1 MNQISMDGRL
11 ALVTGA
17 SRGIGAAVAVELA
30 RKGVDVAL
38 NYHRDQEAACHV
50 ARDISQ
56 IGRRAEVYRADV
68 SDDRQVHRMLEGVRH
83 DMGEVDILVNN
94 AGIHRGGRIHQVP
107 PEEFALVMD
116 TSVKG
121 AFNCSRLV
129 VPGMMER
136 GWGHVVNVTSV
147 IGLRGWPG
155 DTAYSS
161 AKAAIVGF
169 TKSLARE
176 VASRG
181 VLVNAVAAG
190 YITTDMTRSITEH
203 ARNQMLNL
211 IPLKR
216 PGLPEEIAKVVVF
229 MVSENTYMT
238 GEVVQ
243 VDGGMAM

>member
-1 MNQISMDGRL
+1 MSMDGRL
-11 ALVTGA
+11 ALVTGG
-17 SRGIGAAVAVELA
+17 SRGIGAAVALELA
-30 RKGVDVAL
+30 RKGADVVL
-38 NYHRDQEAACHV
+38 NYHRDQQAARKV
-50 ARDISQ
+50 ASDISQ

-68 SDDRQVHRMLEGVRH
+68 ADDGQVNRMLEVVRR

-94 AGIHRGGRIHQVP
+94 AGVHRGGRIHQVP

-161 AKAAIVGF
+161 AKAAMVGF

-203 ARNQMLNL
+203 ARNRMLKL

-216 PGLPEEIAKVVVF
+216 PGLPEEVAKVVVF